1 MTAKRGNKKNTS
13 GSKIVKEESMMVQRL
28 RAEVSGRAQKYTRV
42 STGEFVL
49 FEYEE
54 LTVDNIKQACLSH
67 FDVSKGAV
75 CDVFC

>member
-1 MTAKRGNKKNTS
+1 
-13 GSKIVKEESMMVQRL
+13 
-28 RAEVSGRAQKYTRV
+28 VSGRAQKYTRV
-42 STGEFVL
+42 GAGEFVL